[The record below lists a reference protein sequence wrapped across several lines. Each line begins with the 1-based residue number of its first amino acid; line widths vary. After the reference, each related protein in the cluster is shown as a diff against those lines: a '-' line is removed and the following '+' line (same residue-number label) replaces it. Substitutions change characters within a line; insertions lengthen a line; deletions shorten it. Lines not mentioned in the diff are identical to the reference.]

1 MNFQFYYEKLADSQ
15 AYKDFIEKNPKAY
28 LCSCLFILDREHSG
42 KDNKIHFDFWLP
54 EKKKMASFRVDGK
67 VEFMDV
73 EHFEKKVFE
82 KVSTDYTFDVE
93 HFEEMIFK
101 KMSEEKVNGRI
112 QKLLFSLQR
121 LDGKDFLIMTGF
133 LSNLGL
139 LKANISLEEDKIILF
154 EKKSFFDM
162 MRVVKKKDLPKKD

>member
-1 MNFQFYYEKLADSQ
+1 MNFQFYYEKLADSKE
-15 AYKDFIEKNPKAY
+15 YKEFMEKNPKAY

-73 EHFEKKVFE
+73 ENFETKAFE
-82 KVSTDYTFDVE
+82 EVSTDYTFDVE

-101 KMSEEKVNGRI
+101 KMNEEKINGRI

-121 LDGKDFLIMTGF
+121 SKGKDFLITTGF

-139 LKANISLEEDKIILF
+139 LKVNISIEKDKIILF
-154 EKKSFFDM
+154 EKRSFFDM
-162 MRVVKKKDLPKKD
+162 MKVVRNKDSQKKD